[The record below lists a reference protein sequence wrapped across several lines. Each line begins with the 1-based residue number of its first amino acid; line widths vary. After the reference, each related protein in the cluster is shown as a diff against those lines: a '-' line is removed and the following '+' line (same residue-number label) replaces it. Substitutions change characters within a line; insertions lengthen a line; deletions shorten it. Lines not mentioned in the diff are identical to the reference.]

1 LLKGD
6 PDLSRL
12 YGPIRQ
18 IGYVVADIEAAMA
31 HWARNNGVGPW
42 FYVDRFA
49 FKSFSY
55 KGRSYEG
62 LDASV
67 AMANSGDLQIE
78 LIQQRCRTP
87 SMYRD
92 FLDRCGEGLQ
102 HVAYWPDDYD
112 AAYAEAI
119 RRGNVVGHEGEL
131 PRGRFVYFE
140 SSGHPGSVF
149 ELNEITPM
157 RRDIIGAIRTAAETW
172 DGTDPIRR
180 S

>member
-1 LLKGD
+1 M
-6 PDLSRL
+6 SRL

-18 IGYVVADIEAAMA
+18 IGYVVRDIEAAMA
-31 HWARNNGVGPW
+31 HWSTVIDVGPW
-42 FYVDRFA
+42 FYVDTFV
-49 FKSFSY
+49 FNTFSY
-55 KGRSYEG
+55 RGRNYDG

-78 LIQQRCRTP
+78 LIQQRCQTP

-92 FLDRCGEGLQ
+92 FLNHAGEGLQ

-112 AAYAEAI
+112 AAYAEALK
-119 RRGNVVGHEGEL
+119 RGNVVGHEGQL

-149 ELNEITPM
+149 EFNEITPI
-157 RRDIIGAIRTAAETW
+157 RRQIIATIKHAAATW
-172 DGTDPIRR
+172 DGTDPVRR

>member
-1 LLKGD
+1 M
-6 PDLSRL
+6 SRL

-18 IGYVVADIEAAMA
+18 IGYVVEDIEAAML
-31 HWARNNGVGPW
+31 HWSGVHGVGPW
-42 FYVDRFA
+42 FYIDKFV

-55 KGRSYEG
+55 KGRSYDG

-67 AMANSGDLQIE
+67 AMANSGELQIE
-78 LIQQRCRTP
+78 LIQQHCRTP
-87 SMYRD
+87 SLYRD

-112 AAYAEAI
+112 AAYAEAV

-140 SSGHPGSVF
+140 SVGHPGSVF
-149 ELNEITPM
+149 ELNEITTT
-157 RRDIIGAIRTAAETW
+157 RREIISAIRTAAATW
-172 DGTDPIRR
+172 TGEDPVRR

>member
-1 LLKGD
+1 M
-6 PDLSRL
+6 SRL

-18 IGYVVADIEAAMA
+18 IGYVIRDIEAAMV
-31 HWARNNGVGPW
+31 HWSTVSGVGPW
-42 FYVDRFA
+42 FYVDKFA
-49 FKSFSY
+49 FNSFSY
-55 KGRSYEG
+55 RGRNYDG

-78 LIQQRCRTP
+78 LIQQRCQTP

-92 FLDRCGEGLQ
+92 FMSHSGEGLQ

-112 AAYAEAI
+112 AAYAEALK
-119 RRGNVVGHEGEL
+119 RGNVVGHEGEL

-149 ELNEITPM
+149 ELNEITPA
-157 RRDIIGAIRTAAETW
+157 RRQIIESIKNAAATW

>member
-1 LLKGD
+1 M
-6 PDLSRL
+6 SRL

-18 IGYVVADIEAAMA
+18 IGYVVQDIEAAMA
-31 HWARNNGVGPW
+31 HWSTVSGVGPW
-42 FYVDRFA
+42 FYVHKFA
-49 FKSFSY
+49 FKTY
-55 KGRSYEG
+55 AYRGRKYDG

-78 LIQQRCRTP
+78 LIQQRCQTP

-92 FLDRCGEGLQ
+92 FLNHADEGLQ

-112 AAYAEAI
+112 AAYAEALK
-119 RRGNVVGHEGEL
+119 RGNVVGHEGEL

-140 SSGHPGSVF
+140 SSGHPGSIF
-149 ELNEITPM
+149 EFNEITPI
-157 RRDIIGAIRTAAETW
+157 RRQIIETIKSAAATW
-172 DGTDPIRR
+172 DGTNPIRR